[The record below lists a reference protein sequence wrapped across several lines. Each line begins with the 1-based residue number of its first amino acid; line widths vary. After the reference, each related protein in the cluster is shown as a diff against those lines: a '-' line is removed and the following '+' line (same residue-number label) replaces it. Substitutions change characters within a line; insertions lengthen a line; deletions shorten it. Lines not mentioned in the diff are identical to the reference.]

1 MNEIYE
7 LIAKADKNSENCV
20 LTSVSGD
27 STGEKAFVKDGKV
40 IWESGH
46 EGFFCSNT
54 EDIAGITDSGIVE
67 IGGRKVFAEF
77 LTRKKKLVVCGGGH
91 VAIPVIKLGK
101 MLGFTVINVEDR
113 PEFSENARDAGADEA
128 ICKPFEEG
136 ISSVEGDSDT
146 YFVICTRGH
155 SYDKTCLDEI
165 LKKEYAYIGSL
176 GSRRRTK
183 MTREALKNEGVDQ
196 QVIDS
201 IHMPVG
207 LNIGGVTPEEI
218 AVSIMAEIIQV
229 KNSRQSRSGVGYPD
243 DVLESI
249 VSAGENCPASEEQ
262 NIFTAMAGG
271 KRILATIIDTK
282 GSTPQSTGAKMIV
295 SPLGRTAGTIGG
307 GCSESDVIRKAM
319 RKLKSGSD
327 APEVMHID
335 MIGNDVK
342 DEEMI
347 CGGTIDVLLE
357 LV

>member
-1 MNEIYE
+1 MNEIYK
-7 LIAKADKNSENCV
+7 LIAEADKNSENCV

-40 IWESGH
+40 IWESDH
-46 EGFFCSNT
+46 EGFFGSNAV
-54 EDIAGITDSGIVE
+54 DIAGITDSGIVE

-101 MLGFTVINVEDR
+101 LLGFTVINVEDR
-113 PEFSENARDAGADEA
+113 PEFSENARKAGADEA
-128 ICKPFEEG
+128 VCMPFEEG
-136 ISSVEGDSDT
+136 VKSVEGDGDT

-165 LKKEYAYIGSL
+165 LKKESAYIGSL

-196 QVIDS
+196 EVIDS

-249 VSAGENCPASEEQ
+249 VSSGDNCPASEEK
-262 NIFTAMAGG
+262 NIFTTMAGG
-271 KRILATIIDTK
+271 RRILATIIDTK

-295 SPLGRTAGTIGG
+295 SPLGRAAGTIGG
-307 GCSESDVIRKAM
+307 GCSESEVIRKAM
-319 RKLKSGSD
+319 RKLRSGSD
-327 APEVMHID
+327 VPEVMHID

>member
-1 MNEIYE
+1 MNEIYR
-7 LIAKADKNSENCV
+7 LIAEADKNSDNCV
-20 LTSVSGD
+20 LTSVSPG

-40 IWESGH
+40 TWESDP
-46 EGFFCSNT
+46 EGFFGANA
-54 EDIAGITDSGIVE
+54 EDVVNIKDSGICD

-101 MLGFTVINVEDR
+101 LLGFTVINVEDR
-113 PEFSENARDAGADEA
+113 PEFYENARKAGADEA
-128 ICKPFEEG
+128 ICLPFEEG
-136 ISSVEGDSDT
+136 ISSVEGDEDT

-165 LKKEYAYIGSL
+165 LKKKYGYIGSL

-183 MTREALKNEGVDQ
+183 MTREALKNEGVDRDT
-196 QVIDS
+196 IDS

-207 LNIGGVTPEEI
+207 LNIGAMTPEEI

-229 KNSRQSRSGVGYPD
+229 KNSRQSRSGVGYSD
-243 DVLESI
+243 EILDSI
-249 VSAGENCPASEEQ
+249 VKADNNCPASEEK
-262 NIFTAMAGG
+262 NIFSAMAGG
-271 KRILATIIDTK
+271 KRVLATIIDTK

-295 SPLGRTAGTIGG
+295 SLLGRTAGTIGG
-307 GCSESDVIRKAM
+307 GCSESDVINKAI
-319 RKLKSGSD
+319 RKLRSGND
-327 APEVMHID
+327 EPEVMHID

-342 DEEMI
+342 DEEMV

-357 LV
+357 LI

>member
-1 MNEIYE
+1 MNEIYRF
-7 LIAKADKNSENCV
+7 IAEADKNSENCV
-20 LTSVSGD
+20 LTVVSGD

-40 IWESGH
+40 IWESDSL
-46 EGFFCSNT
+46 GFFGSNARAVA
-54 EDIAGITDSGIVE
+54 DIKDSGIYE

-101 MLGFTVINVEDR
+101 LLGFTVINVEDR
-113 PEFSENARDAGADEA
+113 PEFSENARNAGADEA
-128 ICKPFEEG
+128 ICMPFEKG
-136 ISSVEGDSDT
+136 VRSVEGDSDT

-165 LKKEYAYIGSL
+165 LKKEFAYIGSL

-183 MTREALKNEGVDQ
+183 MTREALKNEGVAQ
-196 QVIDS
+196 EIIDS

-229 KNSRQSRSGVGYPD
+229 KNSRQTRSGVGYPD

-249 VSAGENCPASEEQ
+249 VSADNNCPASEEQ
-262 NIFTAMAGG
+262 NIFSVMAGG

-282 GSTPQSTGAKMIV
+282 GSTPQSAGAKMIV
-295 SPLGRTAGTIGG
+295 SLMGRTAGTIGG
-307 GCSESDVIRKAM
+307 GCSESDVIQKAM

-357 LV
+357 LL